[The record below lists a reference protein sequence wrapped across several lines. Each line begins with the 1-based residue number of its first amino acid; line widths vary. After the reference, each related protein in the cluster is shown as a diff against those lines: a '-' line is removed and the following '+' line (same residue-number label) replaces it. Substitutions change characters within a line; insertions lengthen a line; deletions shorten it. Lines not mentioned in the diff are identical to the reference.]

1 MIQRV
6 QVFFRFDEGPS
17 IYYVSERLGGWFF
30 LTFSYVFAGVDRVRF
45 RRRVGPG
52 DDIHLYSKILNEK
65 RGIWK
70 FECKAE
76 VDNERVCSAT
86 ILCADRAK

>member
-1 MIQRV
+1 
-6 QVFFRFDEGPS
+6 
-17 IYYVSERLGGWFF
+17 
-30 LTFSYVFAGVDRVRF
+30 VRF

-52 DDIHLYSKILNEK
+52 DVVHLFSKILNEK

-70 FECKAE
+70 FECRAE
-76 VDNERVCSAT
+76 VNNEKVCSAT